1 MAVVASRTSLI
12 GCCNK
17 QHQEEELFNCIIFG
31 RYLSQSHERLFA
43 ARFSKVNSLSNKPHS
58 GQQST
63 MQGSYFHHLFL
74 LCIWLLVKAPQL
86 GCDGKED
93 GALADQCWQK
103 CRLILGGFYSA
114 EACYREC
121 LKKGQ
126 DNCFEFLESKSF
138 LPRTHVKIHLVARG
152 PKFYYAKISWNI
164 SSDIT
169 RNWTRGYLVLYALQI
184 NQDTLANLHCRREH
198 EMNTSF
204 TGFYFKNENLTQ
216 SSALYVMVFSLSQER
231 ENLELPYDAWKT
243 IRFPEATPLP
253 TVRTDTIIQDS
264 WTSSSSLPISA
275 IVVMC
280 VTIAVV
286 VVAIVI
292 WWRFVDKKTTKEDVA
307 LSDSGFK
314 FDAFI
319 IYSTTDE
326 TWVKKKLLSILEKKH
341 NIKCCI
347 HYRDFL
353 PGVPFVENMAQSV
366 YNSRK
371 TIAVVSKSFLSSNY
385 CNHELN
391 IALHRL
397 VERGDNSVIVIKLD
411 DVEDSKLP
419 IELQFRSYI
428 DFTKAT
434 DKKTWEYKLVNSFI
448 DERC

>member
-1 MAVVASRTSLI
+1 
-12 GCCNK
+12 
-17 QHQEEELFNCIIFG
+17 
-31 RYLSQSHERLFA
+31 
-43 ARFSKVNSLSNKPHS
+43 
-58 GQQST
+58 

-74 LCIWLLVKAPQL
+74 LCLWLLVKAPQL
-86 GCDGKED
+86 GCDAVSISGQD
-93 GALADQCWQK
+93 DRAAANQCWQK
-103 CRLILGGFYSA
+103 CSLAVNVSRSTAKAFESA
-114 EACYREC
+114 ETCYKEC
-121 LKKGQ
+121 LKNVRSHQFAGNEQVRALSRRIKRDLNTNTNSVEQ
-126 DNCFEFLESKSF
+126 LEEDKCLEFLDTKSF
-138 LPRTHVKIHLVARG
+138 LRRTHVKIYLVARG
-152 PKFYYAKISWNI
+152 PKFYYANISWNI
-164 SSDIT
+164 SSDT
-169 RNWTRGYLVLYALQI
+169 KRNWTEGYLVLYTLQI
-184 NQDTLANLHCRREH
+184 NPDTYADIHCHRVLG
-198 EMNTSF
+198 MNTSF
-204 TGFYFKNENLTQ
+204 TGFNIRNENLTRF
-216 SSALYVMVFSLSQER
+216 SALSVMVFSLSQER
-231 ENLELPYDAWKT
+231 EDPNDSDWKT

-253 TVRTDTIIQDS
+253 TVRTAIRFPEATPLPTVRTGSISGLIKTQGKLASQQKDTIIQDS
-264 WTSSSSLPISA
+264 STSSSS
-275 IVVMC
+275 
-280 VTIAVV
+280 
-286 VVAIVI
+286 
-292 WWRFVDKKTTKEDVA
+292 
-307 LSDSGFK
+307 FK

-353 PGVPFVENMAQSV
+353 PGVPFVENMAKSV

-397 VERGDNSVIVIKLD
+397 VERADNSIIVIKLD